1 LHSSFD
7 ELVDFVRCVRPKQIV
22 PTSDDEAGG
31 LESCSAL
38 CRHALGCETQVQVI
52 ALQTIIRNHET
63 ASSILGKRS
72 SSGLYD
78 LSRSSS
84 RKGVVSMGA
93 TADSPSPH
101 RIASLL
107 QAAHAN
113 DSVQQTTFALAIH
126 HALPVSPSHL
136 DCRCVSRKT
145 NQQIT
150 FIF

>member
-1 LHSSFD
+1 VPYSLHSSFD
-7 ELVDFVRCVRPKQIV
+7 ELVNFVRCVRPKQIV

-38 CRHALGCETQVQVI
+38 CRHALGFETQVQVI

-72 SSGLYD
+72 ASGLYD

-93 TADSPSPH
+93 TADSPSPR
-101 RIASLL
+101 RILASPL
-107 QAAHAN
+107 QAANAIG
-113 DSVQQTTFALAIH
+113 SVKQTSSALVIH
-126 HALPVSPSHL
+126 NSFPEYPFDLEHRCAL
-136 DCRCVSRKT
+136 
-145 NQQIT
+145 
-150 FIF
+150 